1 MIILEENFATQ
12 VLVEAVGNEKK
23 TYIKGVFAESERR
36 NRNGRIYDFKEMQ
49 LACTKLN
56 EAASQGRHVLGELD
70 HRSELEVKLE
80 SVSHRIMSAEMNG
93 NDLICKAEILEKH
106 PKGAIAKA
114 LIDSGVQ
121 LGVST
126 RGSGQVNEST
136 GRVSNFNLVT
146 VDLVANPSAI
156 NAYPET
162 IMEQIEMHKRG
173 QYLMN
178 VAEARQYDMAA
189 EKYFQQEVERFI
201 KAMLVK

>member
-23 TYIKGVFAESERR
+23 TFIKGVFAESEKR

-49 LACTKLN
+49 LACAKLN

>member
-23 TYIKGVFAESERR
+23 TYIKGVFAESEKR

-49 LACTKLN
+49 LACAKLN

-178 VAEARQYDMAA
+178 VAEARQFDMAA

>member
-23 TYIKGVFAESERR
+23 TYIKGVFAESEKR

-49 LACTKLN
+49 LACAKLN

-173 QYLMN
+173 QFLMN

>member
-23 TYIKGVFAESERR
+23 TYIKGVFAESEKR

-173 QYLMN
+173 QFLMN

>member
-23 TYIKGVFAESERR
+23 TYIKGVFAESEKR

-162 IMEQIEMHKRG
+162 ITEQIEMHKRG

-178 VAEARQYDMAA
+178 VAEARQFDMAA

>member
-49 LACTKLN
+49 LACAKLN

-178 VAEARQYDMAA
+178 VAEARQFDMAA

>member
-23 TYIKGVFAESERR
+23 TYIKGVFAESEKR

-49 LACTKLN
+49 LACAKLN

>member
-49 LACTKLN
+49 LACAKLN

-126 RGSGQVNEST
+126 RGSGQVTEST

-178 VAEARQYDMAA
+178 VAEARQFDMAA

>member
-1 MIILEENFATQ
+1 MIILEENFATN
-12 VLVEAVGNEKK
+12 VLVEAVGGQTK
-23 TYIKGVFAESERR
+23 TFIKGVFAESEKR
-36 NRNGRIYDFKEMQ
+36 NRNGRVYDKSEMQ
-49 LACTKLN
+49 LAVKKIN
-56 EAASQGRHVLGELD
+56 EAAAQGRHMLGELD
-70 HRSELEVKLE
+70 HRTELEVKLE
-80 SVSHRIMSAEMNG
+80 SVSHRIISAEMVG
-93 NDLICKAEILEKH
+93 NDLVAKAEILEKH

-146 VDLVANPSAI
+146 IDLVANPSAI

-173 QYLMN
+173 KHLMN
-178 VAEARQYDMAA
+178 LAEAKLFDPDA
-189 EKYFQQEVERFI
+189 EKYFASEVDNFI
-201 KAMLVK
+201 KAMLRK

>member
-1 MIILEENFATQ
+1 MIILEENFSTQ
-12 VLVEAVGNEKK
+12 TLVEAVGGEKK
-23 TYIKGVFAESERR
+23 TYIRGVFAESEKR

-49 LACTKLN
+49 LAMNKIN
-56 EAASQGRHVLGELD
+56 EAASQGRHILGELD
-70 HRSELEVKLE
+70 HRTELEVKLE
-80 SVSHRIMSAEMNG
+80 TVSHRIMSAEMQG
-93 NDLICKAEILEKH
+93 NDLICKAEILDKH

-173 QYLMN
+173 QYLMDA
-178 VAEARQYDMAA
+178 AEASRYDSAA
-189 EKYFQQEVERFI
+189 QKYFQQEVDKFI
-201 KAMLVK
+201 KAMLMK

>member
-23 TYIKGVFAESERR
+23 TYIKGVFAESEKR

-49 LACTKLN
+49 LACAKLN

-93 NDLICKAEILEKH
+93 NDIICKAEILEKH

-178 VAEARQYDMAA
+178 VAEARQFDMAA